1 MIQAYGK
8 GVAKLKESRGDRAFT
23 IFNYIIL
30 AIVAIIVLYPLLFVL
45 SASLSNPQYVISGD
59 MWLWPREFTVEAYK
73 KVFQNPDI
81 INGFINTLKY
91 TFFGTVLNIV
101 MTICAA
107 YPLSRRDLKGKG
119 FIMAF
124 MVFTMF
130 FSGGLIPTYL
140 LIRDLG
146 MINTFWVMI
155 IPNAV
160 AVWNII
166 IMRTFFQSIP
176 HELEESAMIDGAGN
190 FRILWSI
197 VLPLSFPVMA
207 VMVLFYAVG
216 HWNSYF
222 QALIYLQDQSKF
234 PLQLILRQILIQGQ
248 ADDMIQATSE
258 SFLAQKLSVEGLKY
272 AVLIIANLPMLM
284 LYPFLQRYFVKGVMI
299 GSLKG

>member
-1 MIQAYGK
+1 M
-8 GVAKLKESRGDRAFT
+8 KESKGDRAFT
-23 IFNYIIL
+23 IFNYIFL
-30 AIVAIIVLYPLLFVL
+30 AIVAVVVLYPLIFVL
-45 SASLSNPQYVISGD
+45 SASLSNPEYVISGD
-59 MWLWPREFTVEAYK
+59 LWLWPKEFTVEAYE

-91 TFFGTVLNIV
+91 TFFGTLLNIV

-107 YPLSRRDLKGKG
+107 YPLSRKNLKGKG

-176 HELEESAMIDGAGN
+176 YELEESAMIDGAGN

-197 VLPLSFPVMA
+197 VLPLSLPVMA

-222 QALIYLQDQSKF
+222 QALIYLQDQDKF

-272 AVLIIANLPMLM
+272 AVLIVANLPMLM

>member
-1 MIQAYGK
+1 MTRLRETK
-8 GVAKLKESRGDRAFT
+8 TDRAFNV
-23 IFNYIIL
+23 FNYVFL
-30 AIVAIIVLYPLLFVL
+30 AIVAFLVIYPLIFVF
-45 SASLSNPQYVISGD
+45 SASLSNPQNVISGD
-59 MWLWPREFTVEAYK
+59 MWLWPKEFTLDAYE
-73 KVFQNPDI
+73 KVFQNEDI

-91 TFFGTVLNIV
+91 TVFGTILNVV
-101 MTICAA
+101 MTILAA
-107 YPLSRRDLKGKG
+107 YPLSRRDLKGRG

-124 MVFTMF
+124 IVFTIF

-146 MINTFWVMI
+146 MLNTFWVMI

-190 FRILWSI
+190 FRILWSV
-197 VLPLSFPVMA
+197 VLPLSLPVIA
-207 VMVLFYAVG
+207 VMVLFYSVG

-222 QALIYLQDQSKF
+222 QALIYLQDQEKF

-248 ADDMIQATSE
+248 TDDMIKATSE
-258 SFLAQKLSVEGLKY
+258 SFLAQQLSVEGLKY
-272 AVLIIANLPMLM
+272 AVLIVANLPMLM

>member
-1 MIQAYGK
+1 MIQVYGK
-8 GVAKLKESRGDRAFT
+8 GEIDMKESKGDRAFT
-23 IFNYIIL
+23 IFNYIFL
-30 AIVAIIVLYPLLFVL
+30 AIVAVVVLYPLIFVL
-45 SASLSNPQYVISGD
+45 SASLSNPEYVISGD
-59 MWLWPREFTVEAYK
+59 LWLWPKEFTVEAYE

-91 TFFGTVLNIV
+91 TFFGTLLNIV

-107 YPLSRRDLKGKG
+107 YPLSRRNLKGKG

-176 HELEESAMIDGAGN
+176 YELEESAMIDGAGN

-197 VLPLSFPVMA
+197 VLPLSLPVMA

-222 QALIYLQDQSKF
+222 QALIYLQDQDKF

-272 AVLIIANLPMLM
+272 AVLIVANLPMLM

>member
-1 MIQAYGK
+1 M
-8 GVAKLKESRGDRAFT
+8 VRLRESKTDRAFNV
-23 IFNYIIL
+23 FNYVFL
-30 AIVAIIVLYPLLFVL
+30 TIVALLVIYPLVFVL
-45 SASLSNPQYVISGD
+45 SASFSNPENVISGE
-59 MWLWPREFTVEAYK
+59 MWLWPKEFTLDAYE
-73 KVFQNPDI
+73 KVFQNKDI

-91 TFFGTVLNIV
+91 TVFGTILNVI
-101 MTICAA
+101 MTILAA
-107 YPLSRRDLKGKG
+107 YPLSRRDLKGRG

-124 MVFTMF
+124 IVFTIF

-146 MINTFWVMI
+146 MLNTFWVMV

-176 HELEESAMIDGAGN
+176 RELDESAMIDGAGN
-190 FRILWSI
+190 LRVLWSI
-197 VLPLSFPVMA
+197 VLPLSFPVIA
-207 VMVLFYAVG
+207 VMVLFYSVG

-222 QALIYLQDQSKF
+222 QALIYLQDQDKF

-248 ADDMIQATSE
+248 TDDMIKATSE
-258 SFLAQKLSVEGLKY
+258 SFLAQQLSVEGLKY
-272 AVLIIANLPMLM
+272 AVLIVANLPMLM

>member
-1 MIQAYGK
+1 
-8 GVAKLKESRGDRAFT
+8 
-23 IFNYIIL
+23 
-30 AIVAIIVLYPLLFVL
+30 
-45 SASLSNPQYVISGD
+45 
-59 MWLWPREFTVEAYK
+59 
-73 KVFQNPDI
+73 
-81 INGFINTLKY
+81 
-91 TFFGTVLNIV
+91 

-107 YPLSRRDLKGKG
+107 YPLSRRHLKGKG

-176 HELEESAMIDGAGN
+176 YELEESAMIDGAGN

-197 VLPLSFPVMA
+197 VLPLSLPVMA

-222 QALIYLQDQSKF
+222 QALIYLQDQDKF

-248 ADDMIQATSE
+248 ADDMIKATSE

-272 AVLIIANLPMLM
+272 AVLIVANLPMLM

>member
-1 MIQAYGK
+1 MTILRETK
-8 GVAKLKESRGDRAFT
+8 TDRAFNV
-23 IFNYIIL
+23 FNIVFL
-30 AIVAIIVLYPLLFVL
+30 AIVALLVIYPLFFVL
-45 SASLSNPQYVISGD
+45 SASLSNPQYVLSGEL
-59 MWLWPREFTVEAYK
+59 WLWPKEFTLDAYE
-73 KVFQNPDI
+73 KVFKNEDI
-81 INGFINTLKY
+81 ISGFVNTLKY
-91 TFFGTVLNIV
+91 TVFGTILNVI
-101 MTICAA
+101 MTILAA
-107 YPLSRRDLKGKG
+107 YPLSRRDLKGRG

-124 MVFTMF
+124 IVFTMF

-146 MINTFWVMI
+146 MLNTFWVMV

-190 FRILWSI
+190 FKILWSI
-197 VLPLSFPVMA
+197 VLPLSFPVIA
-207 VMVLFYAVG
+207 VMILFYSVG

-222 QALIYLQDQSKF
+222 QALIYLQDQDKF

-248 ADDMIQATSE
+248 TDDMIKATSE
-258 SFLAQKLSVEGLKY
+258 SFLAQQLSVEGLKY
-272 AVLIIANLPMLM
+272 AVLIVANLPMLM

>member
-1 MIQAYGK
+1 
-8 GVAKLKESRGDRAFT
+8 LRESKTDRAFNV
-23 IFNYIIL
+23 FNYVFL
-30 AIVAIIVLYPLLFVL
+30 TIVALLVIYPLVFVL
-45 SASLSNPQYVISGD
+45 SASFSNPENVISGE
-59 MWLWPREFTVEAYK
+59 MWLWPKEFTLDAYE
-73 KVFQNPDI
+73 KVFQNKDI

-91 TFFGTVLNIV
+91 TVFGTILNVI
-101 MTICAA
+101 MTILAA
-107 YPLSRRDLKGKG
+107 YPLSRRDLKGRG

-124 MVFTMF
+124 IVFTIF

-146 MINTFWVMI
+146 MLNTFWVMV

-176 HELEESAMIDGAGN
+176 RELDESAMIDGAGN
-190 FRILWSI
+190 LRVLWSI
-197 VLPLSFPVMA
+197 VLPLSFPVIA
-207 VMVLFYAVG
+207 VMVLFYSVG

-222 QALIYLQDQSKF
+222 QALIYLQDQDKF

-248 ADDMIQATSE
+248 TDDMIKATSE
-258 SFLAQKLSVEGLKY
+258 SFLAQQLSVEGLKY
-272 AVLIIANLPMLM
+272 AVLIVANLPMLM

>member
-1 MIQAYGK
+1 M
-8 GVAKLKESRGDRAFT
+8 KESKGDRAFT
-23 IFNYIIL
+23 IFNYIFL
-30 AIVAIIVLYPLLFVL
+30 AIVAVVVLYPLIFVL
-45 SASLSNPQYVISGD
+45 SASLSNPEYVISGD
-59 MWLWPREFTVEAYK
+59 LWLWPKEFTVEAYE

-91 TFFGTVLNIV
+91 TFFGTLLNIV

-107 YPLSRRDLKGKG
+107 YPLSRRNLKGKG

-146 MINTFWVMI
+146 MVNTFWVMI

-176 HELEESAMIDGAGN
+176 YELEESAMIDGAGN

-197 VLPLSFPVMA
+197 VLPLSLPVMA

-222 QALIYLQDQSKF
+222 QALIYLQDQDKF

-272 AVLIIANLPMLM
+272 AVLIVANLPMLM

>member
-1 MIQAYGK
+1 M
-8 GVAKLKESRGDRAFT
+8 KESRGDRAFT
-23 IFNYIIL
+23 VFNYIFL
-30 AIVAIIVLYPLLFVL
+30 TIVALVVLYPLLFVL
-45 SASLSNPQYVISGD
+45 SASLSNPEYVLSGE
-59 MWLWPREFTVEAYK
+59 MWLWPKEFTVDAYE
-73 KVFQNPDI
+73 KVFQNQDI

-91 TFFGTVLNIV
+91 TFFGTLLNIV

-107 YPLSRRDLKGKG
+107 YPLSRRELKGKG

-140 LIRDLG
+140 LIQDLG

-166 IMRTFFQSIP
+166 IMRTFFQTIP
-176 HELEESAMIDGAGN
+176 HELEESATIDGAGH

-197 VLPLSFPVMA
+197 VLPLSMPVMA

-248 ADDMIQATSE
+248 ADDMIKATSE

-272 AVLIIANLPMLM
+272 AVLIVANLPMLM
-284 LYPFLQRYFVKGVMI
+284 LYPFLQKYFVKGVMI

>member
-1 MIQAYGK
+1 M
-8 GVAKLKESRGDRAFT
+8 KESKGDRAFT
-23 IFNYIIL
+23 IFNYIFL
-30 AIVAIIVLYPLLFVL
+30 AIVALIVLYPLIFVL
-45 SASLSNPQYVISGD
+45 SASLSNPEYVISGD
-59 MWLWPREFTVEAYK
+59 IWLWPKEFTVEAYQ

-81 INGFINTLKY
+81 TNGFVNTLKY
-91 TFFGTVLNIV
+91 TFFGTLLNIF

-107 YPLSRRDLKGKG
+107 YPLSRRNLKGKG

-176 HELEESAMIDGAGN
+176 YELEESAMIDGAGN

-197 VLPLSFPVMA
+197 VLPLSLPVMA

-222 QALIYLQDQSKF
+222 QALIYLQDQDKF

-248 ADDMIQATSE
+248 ADDMIKATSE

-272 AVLIIANLPMLM
+272 AVLIVANLPMLM

>member
-1 MIQAYGK
+1 M
-8 GVAKLKESRGDRAFT
+8 KESKGDRAFT
-23 IFNYIIL
+23 IFNYIFLAIL
-30 AIVAIIVLYPLLFVL
+30 AVVVLYPLIFVL
-45 SASLSNPQYVISGD
+45 SASLSNPEYVISGD
-59 MWLWPREFTVEAYK
+59 LWLWPKEFTVEAYE

-91 TFFGTVLNIV
+91 TFFGTLLNIV

-107 YPLSRRDLKGKG
+107 YPLSRRNLKGKG

-176 HELEESAMIDGAGN
+176 YELEESAMIDGAGN

-197 VLPLSFPVMA
+197 VLPLSLPVMA

-222 QALIYLQDQSKF
+222 QALIYLQDQDKF

-248 ADDMIQATSE
+248 ADDMIKATSE

-272 AVLIIANLPMLM
+272 AVLIVANLPMLM

>member
-1 MIQAYGK
+1 MRETK
-8 GVAKLKESRGDRAFT
+8 TDRAFN
-23 IFNYIIL
+23 IFNIVFL
-30 AIVAIIVLYPLLFVL
+30 AIVALLVIYPLVFVL
-45 SASLSNPQYVISGD
+45 SASLSNPQYVLSGEL
-59 MWLWPREFTVEAYK
+59 WLWPKEFTLDAYE
-73 KVFQNPDI
+73 KVFKNEDI
-81 INGFINTLKY
+81 INGFVNTLKY
-91 TFFGTVLNIV
+91 TVFGTILNVI
-101 MTICAA
+101 MTILAA
-107 YPLSRRDLKGKG
+107 YPLSRRDLKGRG

-124 MVFTMF
+124 IVFTMF

-146 MINTFWVMI
+146 MLNTFWVMI

-190 FRILWSI
+190 FKILWSI
-197 VLPLSFPVMA
+197 VLPLSFPVIA
-207 VMVLFYAVG
+207 VMVLFYSVG

-222 QALIYLQDQSKF
+222 QALIYLQDQDKF

-248 ADDMIQATSE
+248 TDDMIKATSE
-258 SFLAQKLSVEGLKY
+258 SFLAQQLSVEGLKY
-272 AVLIIANLPMLM
+272 AVLIVANLPMLM

>member
-1 MIQAYGK
+1 M
-8 GVAKLKESRGDRAFT
+8 KESKGDRAFT
-23 IFNYIIL
+23 LFNYIFL
-30 AIVAIIVLYPLLFVL
+30 TIVAVVVLYPLIFVL
-45 SASLSNPQYVISGD
+45 SASLSNPEYVISGD
-59 MWLWPREFTVEAYK
+59 IWLWPKEFTVEAYQ

-81 INGFINTLKY
+81 MNGFINTLKY
-91 TFFGTVLNIV
+91 TFFGTLLNIV

-107 YPLSRRDLKGKG
+107 YPLSRRHLKGKG

-140 LIRDLG
+140 LIRDLS

-176 HELEESAMIDGAGN
+176 YELEESAMIDGAGN

-197 VLPLSFPVMA
+197 VLPLSLPVMA

-222 QALIYLQDQSKF
+222 QALIYLQDQDKF

-248 ADDMIQATSE
+248 ADDMIKATSE

-272 AVLIIANLPMLM
+272 AVLIVANLPMLM